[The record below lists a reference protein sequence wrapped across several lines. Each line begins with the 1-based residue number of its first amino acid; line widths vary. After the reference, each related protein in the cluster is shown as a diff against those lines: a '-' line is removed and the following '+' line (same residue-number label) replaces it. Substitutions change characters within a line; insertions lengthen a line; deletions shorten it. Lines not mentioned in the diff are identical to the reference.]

1 MKRILMILIPLT
13 VVATISLLSG
23 CKKKENQYPS
33 HTATVSFP
41 ILTLVG
47 AQDTT
52 INRGATW
59 NDPGATWTDTVTK
72 ESGTLKVSVNTSK
85 DSAYML
91 VYTAT
96 NKNGFQ
102 STVTRG
108 LGVTNY
114 NGPID
119 ISGAYTDNFGGA
131 DTIVAVSRAL
141 YYVPG
146 IDFIGDAGLVMIKSD
161 STISVATVYTLAT
174 GTVGAPLPVTFSQAT
189 ISYATP
195 ITFGFTVNVLNV
207 PASSIPNPTP
217 VFTHN

>member
-1 MKRILMILIPLT
+1 MKRILSILFPL
-13 VVATISLLSG
+13 VLVVCIVMLSACKKYSENPSHVATI
-23 CKKKENQYPS
+23 
-33 HTATVSFP
+33 SFP
-41 ILTLVG
+41 ILTLNG

-52 INRGATW
+52 INRGASW
-59 NDPGATWTDTVTK
+59 ADPGATWKDTITG
-72 ESGTLKVSVNTSK
+72 ETGTLKVSVNTSV
-85 DSAYML
+85 DSAYIL

-114 NGPID
+114 NGPKD
-119 ISGAYTDNFGGA
+119 LSGAYTDNAGGA
-131 DTIVAVSRAL
+131 DTIVKVSRAL
-141 YYVPG
+141 FQLPTV
-146 IDFIGDAGLVMIKSD
+146 DFIGDAGVVVIKSD

-189 ISYATP
+189 VNYTSP
-195 ITFGFTVNVLNV
+195 ITFGYNVNVLNV
-207 PASSIPNPTP
+207 PASAIPNPSP